1 MTIEQLE
8 KAKFLQ
14 IKIEAYKEKIKV
26 LEKQKTCVGLFGDYR
41 EVNYELTVIRDVPSP
56 TSIINRLKI
65 NYDELEDV
73 INQLLQRSHEELEYC
88 AKEFEKL

>member
-14 IKIEAYKEKIKV
+14 TRIEVCKEKIKV
-26 LEKQKTCVGLFGDYR
+26 LEKQKTCVGLFRDYR
-41 EVNYELTVIRDVPSP
+41 EVNYELTAIRDAPSP
-56 TSIINRLKI
+56 TSIIDRLKI

-73 INQLLQRSHEELEYC
+73 INLLLQRSYEELEYC
-88 AKEFEKL
+88 EKELEKL

>member
-14 IKIEAYKEKIKV
+14 TKIESCKEKIKV

-41 EVNYELTVIRDVPSP
+41 EVNYELTVIRDAPSP
-56 TSIINRLKI
+56 TSIIDRLKI